1 MHVEL
6 HVAMGAIASLGRLN
20 VQLIIHGHRSL
31 NDNASFAALVFLL
44 FLIFPAFFSVFLMDS
59 ES

>member
-6 HVAMGAIASLGRLN
+6 HVAMGAIASLGHLN

-44 FLIFPAFFSVFLMDS
+44 
-59 ES
+59 